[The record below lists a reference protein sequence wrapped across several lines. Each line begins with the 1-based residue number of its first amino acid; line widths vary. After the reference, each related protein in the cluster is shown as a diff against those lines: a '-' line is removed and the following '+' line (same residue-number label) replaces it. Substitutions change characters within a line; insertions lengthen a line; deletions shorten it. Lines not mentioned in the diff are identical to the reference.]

1 MPAIQDPSVVAAY
14 MIELAKLEIVPR
26 MVGFNE
32 FRSPKIIGKAIPIF
46 TNIKKYAPSKVE
58 IDGK

>member
-1 MPAIQDPSVVAAY
+1 

-32 FRSPKIIGKAIPIF
+32 FSIPNIRGKAIPIL
-46 TNIKKYAPSKVE
+46 TNMKK
-58 IDGK
+58 